1 MKRVISV
8 TLNSEVFMIEE
19 DAYVCLKN
27 AIGKQADK
35 NEAERLVAERLKSK
49 LSANKTI
56 VTYLDVLETLNVLDF
71 RLPEN
76 GYVKRLYRQPKNK
89 LLGGICTGLGEY
101 FGIDP
106 VIIRIA
112 FIVSTTLVFAGV
124 WTYLLFWIVIP
135 QNPDA

>member
-8 TLNSEVFMIEE
+8 TLNGEMFMIEE
-19 DAYVCLKN
+19 DAYICLKN

-56 VTYLDVLETLNVLDF
+56 ITYLDVLETLNHLDF
-71 RLPEN
+71 RLPDS
-76 GYVKRLYRQPKNK
+76 GYVKRLYRQPRNK
-89 LLGGICTGLGEY
+89 ILGGVCTGLGEY

-112 FIVSTTLVFAGV
+112 FIVSTVFAFAGV
-124 WTYLLFWIVIP
+124 WTYILFWIVIP